1 VIGFIGWQ
9 DVDYDAAWD
18 EAEAFFAYIED
29 PEADLDTTLRIEE
42 ALEVTV

>member
-1 VIGFIGWQ
+1 MIGFIGWEG
-9 DVDYDAAWD
+9 VDYDEAWD

-29 PEADLDTTLRIEE
+29 PESDLATILAIEE